1 MYLGERLRVLVVIGI
16 GLAVTIGMWLLGLLI
31 AGGINLF

>member
-1 MYLGERLRVLVVIGI
+1 MFLGERLFVLIVIGL
-16 GLAVTIGMWLLGLLI
+16 GLAVTVGMWLLGLLI

>member
-1 MYLGERLRVLVVIGI
+1 MYLGERLHVLVVIGI
-16 GLAVTIGMWLLGLLI
+16 GLAATIGMWLLGLLI

>member
-1 MYLGERLRVLVVIGI
+1 MFLGERLLVVIVIGI
-16 GLAVTIGMWLLGLLI
+16 GLAATIGMWLLGLLV